1 MEAIKILQEIRE
13 QIERARDY
21 NNYVEIKYNRA
32 YYARINR
39 ALLELECIAY
49 KNMSINEILD
59 NKKIS
64 YSIIDDKEMKDA

>member
-32 YYARINR
+32 YYTRINR
-39 ALLELECIAY
+39 ALLELENIVY
-49 KNMSINEILD
+49 KNMSINEVLD

-64 YSIIDDKEMKDA
+64 YSILDDKEMQDA

>member
-21 NNYVEIKYNRA
+21 SNYVEIKYNRA
-32 YYARINR
+32 YYTRINR
-39 ALLELECIAY
+39 ALLELESIVY
-49 KNMSINEILD
+49 KNMSINKVLD

-64 YSIIDDKEMKDA
+64 YSILDDKEIQDA